1 MISPILCVAMAVYFE
16 ARGEKQIAGQI
27 AIAEVIENRVQDARF
42 PDDHCSV
49 VMQGRYWGGH
59 PIKNQCQFTFYCDKK
74 PETITDHKSWRTAL
88 LVASMAL
95 NGEFVS
101 VTHGANHYHSKSVNP
116 YWSHAG
122 AELTQAIGSHL
133 FYKL

>member
-1 MISPILCVAMAVYFE
+1 MISPILCVAMAIYFE

-42 PDDHCSV
+42 PDNHCSV
-49 VMQGRYWGGH
+49 VMQGKYWGGH
-59 PIKNQCQFTFYCDKK
+59 PIKNRCQFTFYCDKK
-74 PETITDHKSWRTAL
+74 PETVTDHKSWRTAL

-101 VTHGANHYHSKSVNP
+101 VTHGANHYHSKSVDP
-116 YWSHAG
+116 YWSHTG